1 MVSPLKLSIGVNID
15 ATGAKAGG
23 TAAQASVAAIGT
35 EAERTAT
42 KLRQLIEKSAGLNA
56 SAANSNLRDRGAD
69 IAAYGAELDRLR
81 GKYNPLFAV
90 IRQYKQ
96 TISEIRT
103 AHAQGALSEN
113 EMTAA
118 ISRHRQMTLAS
129 IDAIKGRNRELT
141 KPPVVP
147 NDTPFHGAQ
156 AFQTAN
162 IAAQFQDVAVT
173 SAMGMPWW
181 QIGLQQGTQMAS
193 VVGTMERPVQGLMA
207 AFTSLISPVSL
218 VTIGLTAASAA
229 AIQYFM
235 SSGEQSKKLDEA
247 LERHARNIQDVKTK
261 WGEAAA
267 SLGEYTNKSRNEIR
281 ADNIIAGAD
290 LKQQF
295 KAFTEELSK
304 NRDFFETEADRIQ
317 KEVGAVSIKME
328 IEADPEAKNRLAAEF
343 KQLFDQ
349 LETADTTT
357 LHATKRFAPLKD
369 AIDAFA
375 ASVRKGT
382 PDYIALKKAI
392 SDGLIADDQ
401 NQDLIK
407 LNREFGKAIEH
418 GVSLQKAMEANAD
431 AFRKMAAATEAAGR
445 RLSEYNSA
453 VSNLRQ
459 IEPLELTDRDR
470 ARREY
475 ATAAGSASGREA
487 RDDAYFEY
495 QRTLK
500 RIEDREGKDIA
511 QERRQLEADR
521 RAMRA
526 RSPAEREAAA
536 RAREEA
542 TIVSGESPA
551 TRQNRIEVAGIRAR
565 TEAEYQL
572 EEAQRSRTLAL
583 EGSLRAQEFELSLIG
598 KTGAE
603 AAALRKEFE
612 LTAQL
617 REEAARTGVAIDERE
632 LAMIKEKSA
641 AYGRMAEA
649 IARAGFANEL
659 RFEREQLF
667 RSDENQEI
675 AARLRSGG
683 FAVDFT
689 SQEANAIRENIR
701 IAELRNGVRG
711 FFTDFRDGLLQ
722 GDSIGEALS
731 NAIINA
737 LNKGLEK
744 LTDSL
749 INDLVNLVTGSGGK
763 DSGWLGK
770 LLGLGSSA
778 ANDNSVTGSIARAA
792 NDNSAFSA
800 PVIPVTRGLLGSSSL
815 SGSGAGLAWNFWKSK
830 GLADHQVA
838 GVLGNIKAESN
849 FNPLAIGDGGK
860 AFGLFQHNDRSSSLF
875 NAIGGRG
882 NLGDALSQHKF
893 AYSELMGS
901 EGRAWNALVNAK
913 DVRSATSAFAGFERP
928 QGFSWRNPE
937 GAHNFTGRLAGA
949 EEALS
954 KFGGTAGQ
962 VNGSLG
968 SLGSGVDTAGKGL
981 NSLGGGLNKFG
992 QTLASAGSG
1001 GGGLGSLFASLSSY
1015 GLSVFATSGQFAS
1028 AVAGGSIGLWS
1039 EGGWTGPGGKY
1050 DPAGVVHRGEVVWSQ
1065 ADVARAGGVHVV
1077 EAMRLGRRGYAEG
1090 GAVSVT
1096 PIMSRQHHAQAA
1108 NQNGAA
1114 SSSGLRSAD
1123 IKVSLEGARGDRE
1136 IEEAAYR
1143 GMQKALQEYDDVLP
1157 DRVAQI
1163 NERPRWR

>member
-35 EAERTAT
+35 EAERTAA
-42 KLRQLIEKSAGLNA
+42 KLRQLIEKSVGLNA

-103 AHAQGALSEN
+103 AHAQGAISEN

-118 ISRHRQMTLAS
+118 ISRHRQATLAS

-147 NDTPFHGAQ
+147 NDTPVHGAQ
-156 AFQTAN
+156 SFQTAN
-162 IAAQFQDVAVT
+162 IAAQFQDIAVT
-173 SAMGMPWW
+173 SAMGMSPM
-181 QIGLQQGTQMAS
+181 QIALQQGLQLSS
-193 VVGTMERPVQGLMA
+193 VIGSMERPVQGLGA
-207 AFTSLISPVSL
+207 AFLSLLSPVTL
-218 VTIGLTAASAA
+218 LTIGLTAAAAA
-229 AIQYFM
+229 AIQYFS
-235 SSGEQSKKLDEA
+235 SSGEQSKKLDQA
-247 LERHARNIQDVKTK
+247 LERHARNIQDIKAK
-261 WGEAAA
+261 WGQAAA
-267 SLGEYTNKSRNEIR
+267 GIGEYTNKSRASIR
-281 ADNIIAGAD
+281 AENILAGDD
-290 LKQQF
+290 LKQQL
-295 KAFTEELSK
+295 KVFTEGLSK

-317 KEVGAVSIKME
+317 KEVAAVSVKME

-375 ASVRKGT
+375 ASARKGT
-382 PDYIALKKAI
+382 PDYIALRDAI
-392 SDGLIADDQ
+392 AEGLLADEQ
-401 NQDLIK
+401 NEELRK
-407 LNREFGKAIEH
+407 LNREFGDAIKN
-418 GVSLQKAMEANAD
+418 GVTLQEAMEANAE
-431 AFRKMAAATEAAGR
+431 AFKKVAAATEAAAR
-445 RLSEYNSA
+445 RLNEYNGA
-453 VSNLRQ
+453 VSSLRQ

-475 ATAAGSASGREA
+475 ATAAGSASDREA

-495 QRTLK
+495 QKTLK
-500 RIEDREGKDIA
+500 RIEEREARDIA
-511 QERRQLEADR
+511 QERRLLEAER

-536 RAREEA
+536 RGREEA

-551 TRQNRIEVAGIRAR
+551 TRQNRIELAGMRAR
-565 TEAEYQL
+565 IEAEHQL

-583 EGSLRAQEFELSLIG
+583 ESGLRAQEFELSLIG

-617 REEAARTGVAIDERE
+617 REEAARNGVAIDERE
-632 LAMIKEKSA
+632 LAMIKEKAA

-649 IARAGFANEL
+649 IARANFANEL

-667 RSDENQEI
+667 RSDEDQEI

-770 LLGLGSSA
+770 LFGLGGSA
-778 ANDNSVTGSIARAA
+778 ANDNNAATSSIARAA
-792 NDNSAFSA
+792 NDNGVVS
-800 PVIPVTRGLLGSSSL
+800 GLVGSNALYRQAIANIESR
-815 SGSGAGLAWNFWKSK
+815 GSGGYSALGPMTNGDRAYGAYQVMGANIPSWTKGALGKS
-830 GLADHQVA
+830 LTPQQFIADPRAQDNVFDHYFGKSVA
-838 GVLGNIKAESN
+838 KYGN
-849 FNPLAIGDGGK
+849 P
-860 AFGLFQHNDRSSSLF
+860 Q
-875 NAIGGRG
+875 
-882 NLGDALSQHKF
+882 DAASV
-893 AYSELMGS
+893 
-901 EGRAWNALVNAK
+901 W
-913 DVRSATSAFAGFERP
+913 
-928 QGFSWRNPE
+928 
-937 GAHNFTGRLAGA
+937 FTGRPLSRGAGA
-949 EEALS
+949 SDVLGTTGSSYVGKFNGELERLS
-954 KFGGTAGQ
+954 GAAGQ
-962 VNGSLG
+962 VRGSLG

-1065 ADVARAGGVHVV
+1065 ADVARAGGVQVV
-1077 EAMRLGRRGYAEG
+1077 EAMRLGRRGYANG
-1090 GAVSVT
+1090 GAVDVQ
-1096 PIMSRQHHAQAA
+1096 PIGLPRAA
-1108 NQNGAA
+1108 NSNET
-1114 SSSGLRSAD
+1114 SGSGSGRDRSPANFN
-1123 IKVSLEGARGDRE
+1123 ISLEGARGDRE
-1136 IEEAAYR
+1136 IEAAAYR
-1143 GMQKALQEYDDVLP
+1143 GMQKALQEYDDGLP